1 MNHQTEKML
10 SNLLEEIKEN
20 QAIVADAESAIAD
33 AKKKILQSLENNE
46 IDTVTIG
53 EEESQIKVTIV
64 RPTTLKF
71 NEDGLQESLTPT
83 QWRQITKTVL
93 DKKLLEDAVARGKV
107 DISIVSKNSKEVAST
122 PYLKIT
128 R

>member
-1 MNHQTEKML
+1 MNYQTEKML

>member
-53 EEESQIKVTIV
+53 EEENQVKVTIV